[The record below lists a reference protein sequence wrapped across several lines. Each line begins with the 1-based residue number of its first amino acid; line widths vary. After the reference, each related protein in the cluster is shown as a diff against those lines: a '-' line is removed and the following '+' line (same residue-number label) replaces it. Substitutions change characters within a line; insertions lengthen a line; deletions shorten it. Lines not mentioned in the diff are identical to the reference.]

1 MTRRPVDAISA
12 TEACALAGITYRQL
26 DYWARQRWVRP
37 SVDSGVGRAGRRLYH
52 PADVVRL
59 AALGHFGRAGLDV
72 GKLGPALAEL
82 ELPLGSDFLIASDG
96 EGVAVVPGEDL
107 RLLFAEPRPRVVFD
121 PAALAARLGF
131 GAASPEVERIV
142 RSA

>member
-1 MTRRPVDAISA
+1 MTRRAVDAIPA

-72 GKLGPALAEL
+72 GKLGPVLAEL
-82 ELPLGSDFLIASDG
+82 ELPFGSDFLIVSDG
-96 EGVAVVPGEDL
+96 EGVVVVPAEYL
-107 RLLFAEPRPRVVFD
+107 RGLFGEPRARVVFD

-131 GAASPEVERIV
+131 GAASPVVERIA